1 MGNQNTHISD
11 ELTDTSALSSRR
23 TSNSRRR
30 SHYKFIKK
38 YFSYFS
44 NNNLLDDN
52 LTKKHL
58 KSSNKQFKNVNEN
71 YFKENFD
78 KIIPNDNVPSLSPTF
93 YTTEIGDFAG
103 FSSNSSKIDNKFEI
117 NSNTTITEKHHLEED
132 DIFRRNSLKKSP
144 DKWDNDAFNL
154 FQIPVSPPLMS
165 TTNDKYHDLQS
176 EDDDDDVK
184 YTGDFGEEN
193 DDTTEDKSIF
203 QKLSVNWLDL
213 SHQNGPVGDTK
224 NCPILSNSE
233 VYKYEISNMK
243 HYFNDRHGMVT
254 VNMHNKAAP
263 QLGFKRKLDGAWTYT
278 AYFRSDSF
286 KPPSEQS
293 FNKLVKRMQRYA
305 YGLSRVH
312 KCSICI
318 EPKCITYRG
327 FLVHIFQISG
337 GNRYNIIRCLNALP
351 AFVEERLITSLN
363 KYSLKCSPV
372 IHRT

>member
-1 MGNQNTHISD
+1 MGNQNTHSS
-11 ELTDTSALSSRR
+11 EEVTDTPPTLSSRR

-44 NNNLLDDN
+44 NNNRLDDN
-52 LTKKHL
+52 LTKKHS
-58 KSSNKQFKNVNEN
+58 KSSSKQFKNVNEKHL
-71 YFKENFD
+71 KENFD
-78 KIIPNDNVPSLSPTF
+78 KSIPSNNVPSLSPTF

-117 NSNTTITEKHHLEED
+117 NSNKTITEKQHLEED
-132 DIFRRNSLKKSP
+132 DIFRRNSLRKSP
-144 DKWDNDAFNL
+144 DKWDNDGFNL

-176 EDDDDDVK
+176 DDDK

-193 DDTTEDKSIF
+193 NDTTEDKSTF

-224 NCPILSNSE
+224 NYPILSNSE
-233 VYKYEISNMK
+233 IYKYEINSMK
-243 HYFNDRHGMVT
+243 HYFNDKHRMVT
-254 VNMHNKAAP
+254 MDMHKKATP
-263 QLGFKRKLDGAWTYT
+263 QLGFKRKSDGTWTYT

-286 KPPSEQS
+286 KPPSVQS
-293 FNKLVKRMQRYA
+293 FNKLIRRMHRYA
-305 YGLSRVH
+305 YGLSRVY

-337 GNRYNIIRCLNALP
+337 GNRYNVIRCLNALP
-351 AFVEERLITSLN
+351 AFVEERLITSLD
-363 KYSLKCSPV
+363 KYSFKCSPV
-372 IHRT
+372 IQRT